1 MSELTL
7 EEFSEEIS
15 NRIKDYLPNGI
26 RPEDIKIEKQTE
38 KSVLPNIYLSERPQS
53 IFPLLYL
60 DSYFTRFRCGEE
72 IESILNDIAAT
83 VDKHRELFTDDVHP
97 YLHRRRA
104 RSLIRGR
111 FISVSGRETDPY
123 FMGRPVKTFEGSDIG
138 IVYDLCL
145 PEDVAGEPVSIP
157 IDFKMMSS
165 WGYTPEMLYNIHK
178 SNASKC
184 TAAITSIG
192 DFLKSFGY
200 RADIVN
206 TFGDLMYVVSVP
218 SMRQG
223 AIAVT
228 YPGVDSKLRE
238 LLGGDYYLLPANVHM
253 MIAVRCDVDIEGL
266 SDIIV
271 AVNSEIKEF
280 YDVLGYTPYKYDN
293 GHIYPVDLE
302 QYEDIDIPDC
312 IEESP
317 FE

>member
-1 MSELTL
+1 MGQLTL
-7 EEFSEEIS
+7 EEFSEEVS
-15 NRIKDYLPNGI
+15 KRIKDYLPNDI
-26 RPEDIKIEKQTE
+26 KPEDIRIEKQNE
-38 KSVLPNIYLSERPQS
+38 KSVLPNIYLSEKPQS

-60 DSYFTRFRCGEE
+60 DSYFTRFGCGEE
-72 IESILNDIAAT
+72 IESILNDIAST
-83 VDKHRELFTDDVHP
+83 VDHHRELFTDDVKP

-111 FISVSGRETDPY
+111 FISTSGRETDPY
-123 FMGRPVKTFEGSDIG
+123 FMGRPVKTYPGSDIG

-165 WGYTPEMLYNIHK
+165 WGYTPEMLYNIHR
-178 SNASKC
+178 SNSAKC
-184 TAAITSIG
+184 TATINSIG

-200 RADIVN
+200 RADLVN

-218 SMRQG
+218 SLRQG

-238 LLGGDYYLLPANVHM
+238 LLGGDYYLLPVNVHM
-253 MIAVRCDVDIEGL
+253 MIAVRADLSIEGL

-271 AVNSEIKEF
+271 SVNSEIKEF
-280 YDVLGYTPYKYDN
+280 YDILGYTPYRFEN

-302 QYEDIDIPDC
+302 QLDDIDIPDC
-312 IEESP
+312 IEEMP